1 MNISSTKTKTLII
14 LLLVLGIRSYAQ
26 ELTLSSGKSVKN
38 ESGSVSYSI
47 GQTTFLSLKG
57 PNGSVTQGVQQ
68 VYTIEIIDGLN
79 VEDIY
84 LTAYP
89 NPTTDLLMLEVE
101 KLSSKKMSYMLFNMD
116 GKLIESNE
124 LKNKKTEV
132 DMRNLVSAIYFLSI
146 TDNNK
151 KIKTFKIIK
160 E

>member
-1 MNISSTKTKTLII
+1 MNIPSTKTKTLII

-26 ELTLSSGKSVKN
+26 ESTLSSGKSVKN

-47 GQTTFLSLKG
+47 GQTSFSAYKG
-57 PNGSVTQGVQQ
+57 SNGSVTQGVQQ
-68 VYTIEIIDGLN
+68 VYTIEIIDGLS

-84 LTAYP
+84 LTVYP

-101 KLSSKKMSYMLFNMD
+101 EFSPKKINYMLFNMD
-116 GKLIESNE
+116 GKLIDSNE
-124 LKNKKTEV
+124 LKNQKTEI

-151 KIKTFKIIK
+151 IKTFKIIK